1 MKKLK
6 GSFTVEG
13 AVLVPFLILV
23 IMTII
28 YFMIYVYDK
37 TLMTQDVNGIIAMIR
52 DENELAGKSVNE
64 VLNSEFLII
73 KDEHPYMA
81 LDNLELSF
89 KESGANTKTITLTGE
104 FKVPVWSTFNT
115 SISYSRDI
123 NSFNPV
129 GTMYTT
135 ENIKGLLGGLNA
147 DSDDV

>member
-1 MKKLK
+1 MKNLK

-23 IMTII
+23 SMTII

-37 TLMTQDVNGIIAMIR
+37 TLMTQDVNGIVAIIS
-52 DENELAGKSVNE
+52 DENELDDKSINE

-81 LDNLELSF
+81 LDNFELSF
-89 KESGANTKTITLTGE
+89 KESGVNTKTITLKGD
-104 FKVPVWSTFNT
+104 FKVPVWSAFNT